1 MAKTNFAE
9 DRIDD
14 WHNLAAK
21 LRSHESSNGH
31 LVNMSDW
38 IELEVRMEKNE
49 IIDKIEQDR
58 IKKEIERWK
67 KVLVRIIDVVQT
79 LACNNLAFR
88 GDEEKT
94 GKHKNGLFCK
104 FIEMLAQF
112 DPIMEEHIRLVKE
125 DKSRVEQMSL
135 VIRCVDITVSP
146 IKVKEFFIQFVI
158 VDDTSGF
165 GLFSKLEEVL
175 GDLGLD
181 TYDVRGQAY
190 DNGANMKGK
199 HKGVLK
205 RLLDVNPRAFYTPCG
220 CHSLNLVLCDV
231 TNCCSKGS
239 NFFGVIQR
247 LYTLFS
253 SSTQRWEILKK
264 FVNGL
269 TLKPLCATRWESH
282 IESVR
287 AVRFQTSKL
296 RDALVHLSNVTQ
308 DSMIRCEARSLVENE
323 IESFEFLFSMCIWFN
338 LLNIINAVSK
348 FLQLEDIDIDIAL
361 SRLEELINLFNEFRE
376 TGYDSCKK
384 EAKELAL
391 ELDVEPVFP
400 EKQKIRRLVHF
411 DDLGVTAA
419 DDDQNLSDEQKFR
432 RYYFLYIVDQGVF
445 QLKERFKQFQD
456 YKKKFG
462 FLFNLKEHL
471 SGDDEGLK
479 SCCMKLEGFLRHD
492 MRYDIVGVELFNEL
506 LVLRMVIPDEITKAI
521 DVLNYLSSSSRQINY
536 PNAWIAYRIV
546 VTIHVTV
553 VEAEMTFSRLKLIKS
568 YLRSSMSQDRL
579 NGLALLSIESEL
591 ASSLD
596 YRKIIERFTS
606 QKPRKKFQNQ

>member
-1 MAKTNFAE
+1 MA
-9 DRIDD
+9 
-14 WHNLAAK
+14 LA
-21 LRSHESSNGH
+21 
-31 LVNMSDW
+31 
-38 IELEVRMEKNE
+38 NE
-49 IIDKIEQDR
+49 IKDSI
-58 IKKEIERWK
+58 IKKILEARYFSVI
-67 KVLVRIIDVVQT
+67 LDCT
-79 LACNNLAFR
+79 L
-88 GDEEKT
+88 
-94 GKHKNGLFCK
+94 
-104 FIEMLAQF
+104 
-112 DPIMEEHIRLVKE
+112 

-135 VIRCVDITVSP
+135 IIRCVDITVSP
-146 IKVKEFFIQFVI
+146 IKVEEFFIQFVI

-181 TYDVRGQAY
+181 IDDVRGQAY

-199 HKGVLK
+199 HKRVQK
-205 RLLDVNPRAFYTPCG
+205 KLLDVNPRAFYTPCS
-220 CHSLNLVLCDV
+220 CHSLNL
-231 TNCCSKGS
+231 
-239 NFFGVIQR
+239 
-247 LYTLFS
+247 
-253 SSTQRWEILKK
+253 RWEILKK

-348 FLQLEDIDIDIAL
+348 FLQLEDIDIDIAF
-361 SRLEELINLFNEFRE
+361 SRLEELINFFNEFRE

-400 EKQKIRRLVHF
+400 EKRKIHRLVHF

-419 DDDQNLSDEQKFR
+419 DDDQNLSAEQKFR
-432 RYYFLYIVDQGVF
+432 RYYFLYIVDQGAF

-456 YKKKFG
+456 YKEKFG
-462 FLFNLKEHL
+462 FLFNLKKHL
-471 SGDDEGLK
+471 SGDEGLK

-492 MRYDIVGVELFNEL
+492 MRYDIVGAELFNEL
-506 LVLRMVIPDEITKAI
+506 LVL
-521 DVLNYLSSSSRQINY
+521 
-536 PNAWIAYRIV
+536 
-546 VTIHVTV
+546 
-553 VEAEMTFSRLKLIKS
+553 
-568 YLRSSMSQDRL
+568 
-579 NGLALLSIESEL
+579 
-591 ASSLD
+591 
-596 YRKIIERFTS
+596 
-606 QKPRKKFQNQ
+606 